1 MRSATAILILAPAV
15 LGGCARLHSTTWDA
29 STGQRTSYATV
40 TTFFDST
47 SALTKFQ
54 NRASLTQSNEWAAG
68 TSIGQLNQT
77 ATSTNLNDLIG
88 TVVGAAVQ
96 GAIKGAK

>member
-1 MRSATAILILAPAV
+1 M
-15 LGGCARLHSTTWDA
+15 
-29 STGQRTSYATV
+29 TV

-68 TSIGQLNQT
+68 TSVGSLNQT
-77 ATSTNLNDLIG
+77 ATSTNLDALVGLI
-88 TVVGAAVQ
+88 VQSAVAGAV
-96 GAIKGAK
+96 KGVK

>member
-1 MRSATAILILAPAV
+1 MKCLFLIVLCLPLAS
-15 LGGCARLHSTTWDA
+15 CARLHSTTWDA
-29 STGQRTSYATV
+29 STGERTSYVTV

-68 TSIGQLNQT
+68 TSVGSLNQT
-77 ATSTNLNDLIG
+77 ATSTNLDALVGLI
-88 TVVGAAVQ
+88 VQSAVAGAV
-96 GAIKGAK
+96 KGVK